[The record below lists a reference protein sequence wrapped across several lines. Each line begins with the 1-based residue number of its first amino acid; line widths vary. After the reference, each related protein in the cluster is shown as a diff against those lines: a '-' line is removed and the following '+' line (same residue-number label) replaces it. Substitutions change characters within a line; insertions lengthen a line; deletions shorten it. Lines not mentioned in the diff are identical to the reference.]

1 MTANVNGLLVSLDT
15 LLHRLGRDPSP
26 PLAMID
32 AEAPP
37 APRPSPR
44 PPRLPL
50 VGAAAARR
58 ACAALLDAREVA
70 ALSRAG
76 LF

>member
-1 MTANVNGLLVSLDT
+1 MTTNRAGLLVGLDT

-26 PLAMID
+26 PLAMIR

-37 APRPSPR
+37 ARDAAR
-44 PPRLPL
+44 QPRLPL

-58 ACAALLDAREVA
+58 ACAALLDEGEVA